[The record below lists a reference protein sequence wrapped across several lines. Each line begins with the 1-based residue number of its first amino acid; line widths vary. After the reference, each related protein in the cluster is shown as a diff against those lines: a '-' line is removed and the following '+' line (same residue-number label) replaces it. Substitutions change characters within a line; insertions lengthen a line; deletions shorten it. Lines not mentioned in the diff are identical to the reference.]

1 MHSDMLDF
9 FRDIARVQIVDRTP
23 LQLCW
28 RESETAVKDLEG
40 MEQCFLT
47 GVVPMCECMRPRL
60 DLCTCFGGRGGR
72 RGKSS
77 SMERRIYVE
86 NVKELSLRWN
96 ICACQTMNLLDR
108 DVLARRFSLSSSIS
122 PTSATFSIRT
132 PVPSGWAQW

>member
-47 GVVPMCECMRPRL
+47 GVVPMYEC
-60 DLCTCFGGRGGR
+60 FVGGR

-96 ICACQTMNLLDR
+96 ICTCQTMNLLDR
-108 DVLARRFSLSSSIS
+108 DVLTGRFSLSSSVS
-122 PTSATFSIRT
+122 PTSATYSIRT